1 MSPVKG
7 KLHMGYRGITSKNE
21 EQKHLCRALESNK
34 PFTFVTGPAGTGKT
48 LLSVAYGVDRVFG
61 RRNIKHL
68 SYMRLQVSAG
78 SELGYLPGTLVE
90 KNAPYMR
97 PFLDSYLKLDDT
109 PLQPEAFDG
118 TVIGKGADDRILFE
132 TIQTMRGG
140 TLDDQIMIIDEAQN
154 LDIDTITLIATRAG
168 ENTKMIFLG
177 NFAQIDDP
185 HGRYSTPQTNGLYTL
200 LSRMYSEGGDRFF
213 NHVHLEEVLR
223 SPAAAF
229 VERVMREKEMD
240 PVFAELESR
249 GGVDLGRQ
257 LYADYV

>member
-1 MSPVKG
+1 
-7 KLHMGYRGITSKNE
+7 MGYRGITAKNE

-48 LLSVAYGVDRVFG
+48 LLSVAFAVDRVFG
-61 RRNIKHL
+61 RRSIKRV

-78 SELGYLPGTLVE
+78 SELGFLPGTLAE

-97 PFLDSYLKLDDT
+97 PFLDSYLKLDDM
-109 PLQPEAFDG
+109 PVQPDAFDG
-118 TVIGKGADDRILFE
+118 TMIGKGADDRIVFE

-140 TLDDQIMIIDEAQN
+140 TLDDQIVIIDEAQN
-154 LDIDTITLIATRAG
+154 LDIQTMTLIATRVG
-168 ENTKMIFLG
+168 ENSKVIFLG

-185 HGRYSTPQTNGLYTL
+185 HGRYSKPETNGLFTL

-240 PVFAELESR
+240 PTFARLEAH
-249 GGVDLGRQ
+249 GKVDVNRS
-257 LYADYV
+257 LYAEYA

>member
-1 MSPVKG
+1 
-7 KLHMGYRGITSKNE
+7 MGYRGITAKNE

-48 LLSVAYGVDRVFG
+48 LLSVAFAVDRVFA
-61 RRNIKHL
+61 RRNIKRI

-78 SELGYLPGTLVE
+78 SELGFLPGTLAE

-97 PFLDSYLKLDDT
+97 PFLDSYLKLDDM

-118 TVIGKGADDRILFE
+118 TIIGKGADDRIIFE

-140 TLDDQIMIIDEAQN
+140 TLDDQIMIVDEAQN
-154 LDIDTITLIATRAG
+154 LDIQTMTLIATRVG
-168 ENTKMIFLG
+168 ENTKVIFLG

-185 HGRYSTPQTNGLYTL
+185 HGRYSEPETNGFYTL

-213 NHVHLEEVLR
+213 NHVHLDEVLR

-240 PVFAELESR
+240 PTFATLEAR
-249 GGVDLGRQ
+249 GGIDVNRS
-257 LYADYV
+257 LYAEYA